1 MNDFQNFIMM
11 ITKTTSSFSK
21 SLAANNGDT
30 IVTVHSVKDI
40 RARFDKDGNMISIE
54 TRLE

>member
-40 RARFDKDGNMISIE
+40 RARFDKDGNIISIQ
-54 TRLE
+54 TLLE

>member
-1 MNDFQNFIMM
+1 MNDFQNFMMM

-40 RARFDKDGNMISIE
+40 RARFDKSGNMISID
-54 TRLE
+54 TLLD

>member
-1 MNDFQNFIMM
+1 M